1 MAARVGK
8 IGFLINPIA
17 GMGGAVGLKGTDG
30 LAAAAPGQGRK
41 ASGSRARHEHACI
54 CFPERQRASSFL
66 PPAARWVEDALSECG
81 LHYQV
86 VYQAAAKAP
95 APRTPRPHAGPFWK
109 TASI

>member
-30 LAAAAPGQGRK
+30 LAAAA
-41 ASGSRARHEHACI
+41 RARGAK
-54 CFPERQRASSFL
+54 PLAAERARTCLHLLSREAEGLIFFAASKEMGG
-66 PPAARWVEDALSECG
+66 RALSECG

-86 VYQAAAKAP
+86 VYQAP
-95 APRTPRPHAGPFWK
+95 QNSAPRTPRPHARRFWK
-109 TASI
+109 TVLI